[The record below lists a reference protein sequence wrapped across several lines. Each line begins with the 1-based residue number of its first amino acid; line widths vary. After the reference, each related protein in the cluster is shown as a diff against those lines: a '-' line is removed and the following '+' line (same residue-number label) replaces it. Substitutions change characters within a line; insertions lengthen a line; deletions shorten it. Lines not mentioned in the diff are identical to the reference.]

1 MLLSTTSTEDIHALV
16 MFRGEAEQ
24 LNGYEL
30 IKDLSNFKQSLLI
43 PSSLSTQQ
51 NASLDKKTFVVHLES
66 NQRCSGQPKIKIKCQ
81 KLGVKMIRDIL
92 TKK

>member
-24 LNGYEL
+24 LIGYEL
-30 IKDLSNFKQSLLI
+30 IKALSNFKQ
-43 PSSLSTQQ
+43 PTQQ
-51 NASLDKKTFVVHLES
+51 NTSLDKKTFVVHQES
-66 NQRCSGQPKIKIKCQ
+66 NQRCSGQPKIKIKSQ